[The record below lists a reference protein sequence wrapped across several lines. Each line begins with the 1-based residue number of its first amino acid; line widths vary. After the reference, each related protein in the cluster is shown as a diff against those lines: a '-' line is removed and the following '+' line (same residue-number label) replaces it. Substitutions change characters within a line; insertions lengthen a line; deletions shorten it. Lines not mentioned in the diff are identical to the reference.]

1 MNVKQIVLRMMRKKS
16 DEGGNIIRDTE
27 GEGGGGGE
35 GDEEGEGKD
44 VKEERKQK
52 EKEKWMGRRRSEKGG
67 EEGE

>member
-44 VKEERKQK
+44 VKEERKQE
-52 EKEKWMGRRRSEKGG
+52 EKEKWKRRGEETGG

>member
-27 GEGGGGGE
+27 GEGGGGE

-52 EKEKWMGRRRSEKGG
+52 EKEKWKRRG
-67 EEGE
+67 EET